1 MVRIRVAD
9 CRQNNQKIVR
19 GEEIFPDWEAH
30 DCFEV
35 RERDTE
41 EIDERF
47 DRDGDGG
54 SRIL

>member
-1 MVRIRVAD
+1 MRIRVAD
-9 CRQNNQKIVR
+9 CRQNNQKVVR